1 MYKLDLKIS
10 WRTIFVR
17 WYWNTRNIFQSIS
30 SGIRTFIFHI
40 LHSMTL
46 RLYFGSFISFWT
58 TCKSVPYHFRIIFY
72 THTNPKVT
80 WIHLIYKSKTTC
92 LRYSPQKP
100 PIISAFLFKIYV
112 LFLIVCDSQR
122 IFSFLKSED
131 ITIKYTLQVHIHI
144 SDHII

>member
-1 MYKLDLKIS
+1 MILKHI
-10 WRTIFVR
+10 RQEKYI
-17 WYWNTRNIFQSIS
+17 YS
-30 SGIRTFIFHI
+30 SQYLQESVFNSF
-40 LHSMTL
+40 
-46 RLYFGSFISFWT
+46 FISCTRWLWGYIWFIHFLWT
-58 TCKSVPYHFRIIFY
+58 TCKNVPYHFRIIFY